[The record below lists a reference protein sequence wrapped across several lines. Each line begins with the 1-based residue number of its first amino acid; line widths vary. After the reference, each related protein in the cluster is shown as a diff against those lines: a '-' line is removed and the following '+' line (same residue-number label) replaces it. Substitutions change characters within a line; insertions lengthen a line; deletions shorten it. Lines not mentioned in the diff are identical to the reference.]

1 MGISLLIL
9 IIAAF
14 GYRTLTIDDTNAR
27 VADEIRSNPDGDRAR
42 KTMLLTLQDGT
53 MYPVN
58 FLHEGDKVF
67 MGIDGRWWREFVGAG
82 QPVSMYIRGETL
94 TGHAVAK
101 LDDPAYTADIF
112 SRLRPTAPAWL
123 PDWLNGK
130 LVVITLTRS
139 DTSDV
144 GDATGE

>member
-1 MGISLLIL
+1 
-9 IIAAF
+9 
-14 GYRTLTIDDTNAR
+14 
-27 VADEIRSNPDGDRAR
+27 
-42 KTMLLTLQDGT
+42 
-53 MYPVN
+53 
-58 FLHEGDKVF
+58 

-130 LVVITLTRS
+130 LVVITLSS
-139 DTSDV
+139 DTSDG